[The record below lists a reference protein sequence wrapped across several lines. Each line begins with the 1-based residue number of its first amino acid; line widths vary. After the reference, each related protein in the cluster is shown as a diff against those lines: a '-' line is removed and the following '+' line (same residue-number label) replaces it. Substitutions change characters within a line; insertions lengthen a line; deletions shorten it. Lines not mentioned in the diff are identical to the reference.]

1 MRLGCFLN
9 RARQIFLYAAP
20 FPPLAFFKV
29 WASLGPGPDELLP
42 VSCVML
48 LYCVFVIW
56 LANRWD
62 RPSYFD
68 WTVTAYF
75 AAVSLS
81 LLLTPTAAGELLN
94 HYPVTGIY
102 VCLFTA
108 AFFPPLFG
116 LDPFTYHYAKKSTPD
131 VFWGN
136 PIFVK
141 INLIMTYVWAALF
154 ALCIAFSLYPSVVT
168 RAFIPL
174 GLILGFGFPFNL
186 RFPNWY
192 LRRLGLPSL
201 AEQKKMVSDWTKQA
215 KPAKPVL
222 QQKEH
227 AREEAPPKMP
237 LPGKEPK
244 MRVLALNSSP
254 RGDAQSKTE
263 LMLTH
268 LVKGMREAGAEVDVV
283 DLRKKSVKHCI
294 GCYTCWTKTPG
305 VCIHKDDMTDEL
317 FPKWRASD
325 LVIYATPLYHFTLNA
340 TMKAFIERTLP
351 FLEPYLQDR
360 GGETGHPARYKH
372 PKVVFLSVAGFPE
385 ISVFDQLSSWANFV
399 FGRHGILVAEIY
411 RPMAES
417 MRVSFLME
425 ETTQVLNATVQAGR
439 EIVQDSKVSPETLGR
454 ITRPL
459 VDDPKPYYQMANL
472 FWKTCIAEGVS
483 PKEFE
488 EKGMIPRPDSLE
500 TFMRIMPMGFNPAAA
515 ADTRATIQFNFS
527 GEAEGSCH
535 FKIADGKIA
544 AALGPA
550 QKPDLTIEAP
560 FSVWMDIMTRKAD
573 GQQMFMEQ
581 KYKVFGD
588 LSLLLRMN
596 QLFGRT

>member
-1 MRLGCFLN
+1 LN
-9 RARQIFLYAAP
+9 RARQIFLYVAP
-20 FPPLAFFKV
+20 FPPLAFFKI
-29 WASLGPGPDELLP
+29 WASLGRGPDALFP

-56 LANRWD
+56 LASRWD

-68 WTVTAYF
+68 WTVAAYF

-81 LLLTPTAAGELLN
+81 LLLTPRGAGELLKN
-94 HYPVTGIY
+94 YSVTGIY
-102 VCLFTA
+102 ACLFTA

-174 GLILGFGFPFNL
+174 GLILGFGIPFNL

-192 LRRLGLPSL
+192 LKRLGLPSL
-201 AEQKKMVSDWTKQA
+201 AEQKKMVSDWTKQT

-222 QQKEH
+222 QRKTRAQ
-227 AREEAPPKMP
+227 EEAPLKMP
-237 LPGKEPK
+237 LPGKEQK
-244 MRVLALNSSP
+244 MKILALNSSP
-254 RGDAQSKTE
+254 RGDGQSKTE

-268 LVKGMREAGAEVDVV
+268 LVQGMRDAGAEVDVV
-283 DLRKKSVKHCI
+283 DLRNKSVKHCV

-305 VCIHKDDMTDEL
+305 VCIHKDDMSNEL

-340 TMKAFIERTLP
+340 RMKAFIERTLP

-360 GGETGHPARYKH
+360 GRETGHPARYKH
-372 PKVVFLSVAGFPE
+372 PRVVFLSVAGFPE

-417 MRVSFLME
+417 MRTSFLME
-425 ETTQVLNATVQAGR
+425 ETNQVLNATVQAGR
-439 EIVQDSKVSPETLGR
+439 EIVQGSKVSPETLAR
-454 ITRPL
+454 ITGPL

-488 EKGMIPRPDSLE
+488 EKGMIPRPDSVE

-515 ADTRATIQFNFS
+515 ADTRATIQFKFS

-535 FKIADGKIA
+535 FKIEDRKIR

-596 QLFGRT
+596 QLFGRK